1 LYYLLP
7 ADRNISRLLRNDVFM
22 PPSFRN
28 RSFSFYLLFFIIVLI
43 TITVVGITIGDI
55 VVVNENS
62 DEQAALLRNEIEQHI
77 VVSVKTVDEGL
88 KLFDN
93 SLNLRMEQGFVT
105 FHQAYKD
112 AGGDPSR
119 MNLEELKQKL
129 GGEMELYIIN
139 DSGVVEY
146 TTFPPDFGLDFNE
159 TIPYFYEYLMKI
171 KDSDGFYPD
180 RVVQESATGQLKK
193 YAYMPTYDHRYVL
206 ELGLKAEAFKSE
218 RNTLRYADVIQA
230 VKARSPYIK
239 DLRIFT
245 TAKRLVGNKSFVP
258 DRDLDAVLQACLD
271 NRSSVQFSDPV
282 RGTTT
287 KYLFVDLTDED
298 YAADMSLIVEIT
310 YDDLLLAEARQKL
323 IGFHFLV
330 MVMGLMIGTVAAY
343 GVSRYFTRPLSQ
355 ISNDVDLIAQ
365 GNLDHAISPTF
376 GKEFER
382 LEVSITAMVR
392 SLKDMITQLQTSER
406 HLRVSEEQYRGV
418 VESQSEFITRFRP
431 DGTVTFANEAYC
443 RYFKLNCG
451 DIIGKKF
458 IPTLPDEERTMV
470 REHFSRISRDN
481 RELAIEHRIILPDG
495 EIRWH
500 QWRDRGIF
508 SPDGNLIEFQ
518 SVGRD
523 VTEQKQYEEENARL
537 HEDLEERVRSR
548 TAELEAAYRELDSFS
563 YSVSHDL
570 RAPLRAIDGFSTILI
585 REHAPS
591 LTPETVTYLEKIQ
604 VNTRKM
610 GALIDDLLNFSRT
623 SRQPLNRF
631 LVDPAE
637 IADEAFDELR
647 MEAAGRKIRFDIKE
661 MPICSADPMLLNQV
675 YVNLLSNALKFTRE
689 REVAVIE
696 VGSVT
701 DGGQTTYYV
710 KDNGMGFDM
719 KYAGKIFG
727 VFQKVHEDPSKEG
740 TGVGLAIV
748 ERIIH
753 RHGGKVRVTSVPNE
767 GTTFFFTLGEVH
779 P

>member
-1 LYYLLP
+1 MPLP
-7 ADRNISRLLRNDVFM
+7 
-22 PPSFRN
+22 FRN
-28 RSFSFYLLFFIIVLI
+28 RSVSFYLLFFIIVLI

-55 VVVNENS
+55 MVVNENS
-62 DEQAALLRNEIEQHI
+62 GEQAALLRNEIEQNI
-77 VVSVKTVDEGL
+77 IVSVKTVDEGL

-105 FHQAYKD
+105 FHQAYRD
-112 AGGDPSR
+112 ADGDPSLI
-119 MNLEELKQKL
+119 NLEELKQDM

-146 TTFPPDFGLDFNE
+146 TTFQPDLGLDFKE

-180 RVVQESATGQLKK
+180 RVVQESTTGQLKK
-193 YAYMPTYDHRYVL
+193 YAYLPTYDHRYVL

-230 VKARSPYIK
+230 VRNRSPYIK
-239 DLRIFT
+239 NLRIFT
-245 TAKRLVGNKSFVP
+245 TAKRLVGNKSFVA
-258 DRDLDAVLQACLD
+258 DSDLDAVLQACLD
-271 NRSSVQFSDPV
+271 NRSSMEFSDPV

-287 KYLFVDLTDED
+287 KYLFVDLTDPD

-310 YDDLLLAEARQKL
+310 YDDLLLAEAQQKL

-343 GVSRYFTRPLSQ
+343 GVSRYFTRPLSL
-355 ISNDVDLIAQ
+355 ITNDVDLIAR
-365 GNLDHAISPTF
+365 GDLDHAISPTF

-406 HLRVSEEQYRGV
+406 HLKVSEEQYRGV

-431 DGTVTFANEAYC
+431 DGTVTFANDAYC
-443 RYFKLNCG
+443 RYFNLNCD

-458 IPTLPDEERTMV
+458 IPTLPDEDRTKV
-470 REHFSRISRDN
+470 KEHFSRISRETP
-481 RELAIEHRIILPDG
+481 ELAIEHRIILADG
-495 EIRWH
+495 DVRWH
-500 QWRDRGIF
+500 QWMDRGIF

-523 VTEQKQYEEENARL
+523 ITERKQYEEENARL
-537 HEDLEERVRSR
+537 HEELEDRVRSR

-585 REHAPS
+585 REHATS
-591 LTPETVTYLEKIQ
+591 LPPETVTYLEKIQ
-604 VNTRKM
+604 GNTRKM
-610 GALIDDLLNFSRT
+610 GALIDDLLDFSRT

-647 MEAAGRKIRFDIKE
+647 MEAAGRNIRFDIKE
-661 MPICSADPMLLNQV
+661 MPICSADPILLNQV

-689 REVAVIE
+689 RAIAVIE

-701 DGGQTTYYV
+701 DGGQTEYYV

-748 ERIIH
+748 ERIIS
-753 RHGGKVRVTSVPNE
+753 RHGGKVRVISDPNE